1 MARFLTVKLK
11 YPQAGIEDLD
21 SRTRG
26 IERSA
31 VMSLAL
37 GEWVTQG
44 DAVLITGATGAGKS

>member
-1 MARFLTVKLK
+1 MKLAKLK
-11 YPQAGIEDLD
+11 YLQATIEDLD

-44 DAVLITGATGAGKS
+44 RAVLITGASSVGKS